1 MRWLN
6 LTESKRLIIP
16 DLKQNKEV
24 ILDNLSDFRFNN
36 NAKENSKKAIIKIST
51 YSYGSNGKI
60 WHYLSKLTKK
70 E

>member
-51 YSYGSNGKI
+51 YSYGSNGKS

>member
-1 MRWLN
+1 
-6 LTESKRLIIP
+6 LTESKQLVIP
-16 DLKQNKEV
+16 DLEENKV
-24 ILDNLSDFRFNN
+24 ILDNLSDFRFNS
-36 NAKENSKKAIIKIST
+36 NAHENSKKAIIKVST

>member
-1 MRWLN
+1 MVN
-6 LTESKRLIIP
+6 LIESKKLVIP
-16 DLKQNKEV
+16 DLKENKKA

>member
-1 MRWLN
+1 MV
-6 LTESKRLIIP
+6 IP

-36 NAKENSKKAIIKIST
+36 STKENSKKAIIKVST
-51 YSYGSNGKI
+51 YSYGTNGKI
-60 WHYLSKLTKK
+60 WHYLSKFAKK

>member
-1 MRWLN
+1 VVN
-6 LTESKRLIIP
+6 LIESKKLVIP
-16 DLKQNKEV
+16 DLKENKKA